1 MTNTENAPTVLPPRG
16 PAGYQPGLNEG
27 VEQLDVVVE
36 RDGVKLAATY
46 VFPRLRVTAEIVQV
60 LDELRGTLAAMLV
73 PKVAADVPP
82 VAAPAPP
89 APDPAAGVRPPHAGA
104 ALVGPPA
111 FPTRSPAPAGLEA
124 MRAGATAPTFGDQ
137 SEPPQG
143 PTQQE
148 RFDQVN
154 QIAADGKP
162 VPF

>member
-1 MTNTENAPTVLPPRG
+1 MTDTENAPTVLPPRG
-16 PAGYQPGLNEG
+16 PAGHQPGLNEG

-46 VFPRLRVTAEIVQV
+46 VFPDLRVTAEIVQV

-73 PKVAADVPP
+73 PKGAVDVPP

-111 FPTRSPAPAGLEA
+111 FPTRGPAPVGLEA

-137 SEPPQG
+137 PEPQG

-154 QIAADGKP
+154 QIAADGTSM
-162 VPF
+162 PF